1 MHRFRL
7 ASLVRRWALVTGL
20 ALGCVGTGCGGG
32 GQTGGESPLPAHG
45 GGCAAQLQELTLDAL
60 TPLGATAERVLEPVL
75 GTNTAPLL
83 WSSNTGS
90 LTIGPERGLGQIELT
105 VTYAGGRVSWAH
117 FAPDADEVSGGA
129 VSTLSCAVDRLEVE
143 LDVWLRTSGGALD
156 EHFVATLGAPSVD
169 NAQLTT
175 NLSLDELD
183 GSFFVMAPADVV
195 ASTMQVTAV
204 WDVLGF
210 RGTLMGGVEMT
221 YRDPNA
227 SSRDSGAVG
236 FGLVPFAEW
245 PPPRGNGGP

>member
-7 ASLVRRWALVTGL
+7 ASHVRRWALVTGL

-32 GQTGGESPLPAHG
+32 QTGGESPIPAYG
-45 GGCAAQLQELTLDAL
+45 GSSCTREFQEFALDAL

-75 GTNTAPLL
+75 GTSTAPLL

-90 LTIGPERGLGQIELT
+90 LTIGPERGLSQIELRM
-105 VTYAGGRVSWAH
+105 TYAGGPVGWAR
-117 FAPDADEVSGGA
+117 FVPDADESRGGA
-129 VSTLSCAVDRLEVE
+129 ASTLSCPADRLEVE

-156 EHFVATLGAPSVD
+156 EHFVAVLGALSID
-169 NAQLTT
+169 NAQFAT
-175 NLSLDELD
+175 NLPLDELA
-183 GSFFVMAPADVV
+183 GSFFVMAPAGVD
-195 ASTMQVTAV
+195 AAMIQVTAV

-227 SSRDSGAVG
+227 SSSDSSVVG
-236 FGLVPFAEW
+236 FGFVPFAQW
-245 PPPRGNGGP
+245 PPPLGNGGP